1 MTQCVCA
8 CFSVDMHTNHSPHS
22 FFLQRRHIETQTRR
36 DWKTLTTESHRVN
49 PTCLKAKGDGTG
61 IHLSALT
68 PTRVNHPAC
77 VFADMQQYTYN
88 IKLMYGPFTGGCRC
102 RSHPSIRPHPANP
115 KQPISPFTA
124 GINYR
129 CHFTWLD
136 YSSQHMG
143 QHYCAELLWI
153 YSTALGWT
161 EIHRMALVCPE
172 FVSLPL
178 SNNWAGD

>member
-8 CFSVDMHTNHSPHS
+8 CFSVDMHTNHSPYS

-36 DWKTLTTESHRVN
+36 DWKTLTTESLGVN

-88 IKLMYGPFTGGCRC
+88 IKLMYGPFTGGLPLPVT
-102 RSHPSIRPHPANP
+102 SFHPSPSRQSQTAN
-115 KQPISPFTA
+115 FT
-124 GINYR
+124 
-129 CHFTWLD
+129 
-136 YSSQHMG
+136 
-143 QHYCAELLWI
+143 
-153 YSTALGWT
+153 
-161 EIHRMALVCPE
+161 IH
-172 FVSLPL
+172 SGNKLPL
-178 SNNWAGD
+178 PFYLIGLQLPAHGSALLRRAALDILYCTGLN